1 MAVPRMAGIGAE
13 PTAGNPALTGRSCP
27 KSDLRAF
34 VCFPWYKEACA
45 QGADAIIMRR
55 STWVAVLF
63 VVVAG
68 WGIAALMA
76 ITPVLRVGSLSILI
90 I

>member
-1 MAVPRMAGIGAE
+1 MVSGTGAQPRPQERVLMPQIRPPSVRG
-13 PTAGNPALTGRSCP
+13 
-27 KSDLRAF
+27 
-34 VCFPWYKEACA
+34 FPWYKEACA
-45 QGADAIIMRR
+45 QRADAVNMQR
-55 STWVAVLF
+55 SALVAVLL
-63 VVVAG
+63 VVLAG

>member
-1 MAVPRMAGIGAE
+1 
-13 PTAGNPALTGRSCP
+13 
-27 KSDLRAF
+27 
-34 VCFPWYKEACA
+34 
-45 QGADAIIMRR
+45 MRR

>member
-1 MAVPRMAGIGAE
+1 MVSGTGAQPRPQERVLMPQIR
-13 PTAGNPALTGRSCP
+13 PPSVR
-27 KSDLRAF
+27 R
-34 VCFPWYKEACA
+34 FPWYKEACA